1 VAKATASFRD
11 IDKAI
16 AAGYTIEL
24 ADKDGITCIDD
35 PAGGMGIHYVNGD
48 LVSDAVAS
56 ATHPDALVYE
66 PDGKGRLKLVAL
78 EYVVFESA
86 WQEAHP
92 GTEKVPTLFGR
103 EFERL
108 AGPGEAAPNRYGL
121 PASTN
126 STSGCGRPTRADS
139 SRTGTRGST
148 ARREGVRETSCV
160 GALELGL
167 VGPG

>member
-48 LVSDAVAS
+48 
-56 ATHPDALVYE
+56 LVYE